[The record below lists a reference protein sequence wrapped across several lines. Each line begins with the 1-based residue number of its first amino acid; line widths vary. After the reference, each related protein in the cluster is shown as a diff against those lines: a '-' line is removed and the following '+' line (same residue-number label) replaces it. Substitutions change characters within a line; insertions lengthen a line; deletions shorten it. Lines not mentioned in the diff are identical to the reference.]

1 MFKRIMAATDD
12 ITTADAPVKS
22 AIRIARQQCAHLY
35 LLHVMESAST
45 ENRCLIRHFETGVDM
60 RADASYKKTV
70 GKRLVKTYEN
80 ELVNIPH
87 EVKVAVGFPWEEILQ
102 WARKTDTDLIVLGPH
117 SARAQEKG
125 VVRIAGRVGST
136 VENVITRET
145 CPVMIVNR
153 PPDRDRVRFQ
163 RVLVAV
169 EFSRSCECALYFA
182 TQLAIHYAS
191 RLYVFHMV
199 PVPPVPKYTRSA
211 FTADVAH
218 ARERLELFYATSLK
232 ETSHEYLIRGGA
244 MPHLEI
250 INAVLQNNIDLAI
263 MGSHTKEKSGKWY
276 PGSAVERVG
285 YRAVCPVVVVTDPRV
300 LAHWDGTISDSNE
313 NEKDRRIRV
322 FTKTL
327 PVNLPA
333 GGGIP

>member
-1 MFKRIMAATDD
+1 MFNRIMAATDI
-12 ITTADAPVKS
+12 ITTADAPVES
-22 AIRIARQQCAHLY
+22 AIRIARQQGAHLY

-45 ENRCLIRHFETGVDM
+45 EDRRLIRHFDTGVEM
-60 RADASYKKTV
+60 RAGPSYENAL
-70 GKRLVKTYEN
+70 GKRLAKTYRN
-80 ELVNIPH
+80 ELTNIPH
-87 EVKVAVGFPWEEILQ
+87 EVQVTAGFPWEEILR
-102 WARKTDTDLIVLGPH
+102 WARTIDTDLIVLGPH
-117 SARAQEKG
+117 STRAQKKG

-153 PPDRDRVRFQ
+153 PADKNGVRFQ

-182 TQLAIHYAS
+182 TKLAAHYAS

-199 PVPPVPKYTRSA
+199 PVPPIPKYTRSA
-211 FTADVAH
+211 FMADVAH
-218 ARERLELFYATSLK
+218 ARKRLELFYAACLE
-232 ETSHEYLIRGGA
+232 ETAHEYLIRGGA
-244 MPHLEI
+244 IPHLEI
-250 INAVLQNNIDLAI
+250 VKAVIEKNIDLAI

-300 LAHWDGTISDSNE
+300 LAHWDGAISVSNE
-313 NEKDRRIRV
+313 NEKNRRIHV
-322 FTKTL
+322 FTKTS
-327 PVNLPA
+327 PVDLPA
-333 GGGIP
+333 RGGMP